1 MSRLQVPLRD
11 RTLWRTGEVV
21 LRAHLELL
29 LKDAAGG
36 WHKESFRVDSGT
48 DMTSLSAAR
57 AKALGLPMPTQGLT
71 VPITTST
78 GTALVVLRAG
88 WLRVRVVGLDPV
100 EHLLPCHFIGDPD
113 AALAPG
119 AGRATFPRSLLG
131 LTGVVNLLTISFQG
145 DPTPGAPHGNLV
157 IERR

>member
-1 MSRLQVPLRD
+1 VPLHGRI
-11 RTLWRTGEVV
+11 LWHTGEVV

-36 WHKESFRVDSGT
+36 WHQESFRVDSGT

-57 AKALGLPMPTQGLT
+57 AKILGLPMPAQGLT

-113 AALAPG
+113 AAAAPG
-119 AGRATFPRSLLG
+119 AIRTAFPGSLLG
-131 LTGVVNLLTISFQG
+131 LTSVVNQFSLSFHG